1 MKPSRKPIWGYSPLQ
16 ELKIMNTP
24 ANSTVRDRIETLRQ
38 TLHRHNTLYH
48 VQDNPEVSDAEY
60 DLLMQ
65 ELMTLEKAYPDL
77 KSPDSPTARVGA
89 PPLGV
94 FETILHSL
102 PMLSLDNAF
111 VAQDIV
117 EFDSR
122 VKKALQIQDPVLYTA
137 EPKLDGVAVELV
149 YEDGKLV
156 VASTRG
162 DGMTGE
168 LITANVKTIRSV
180 PLQLQGGAFER
191 RLEVRGEIIMNRKGF
206 EKLNRSREEKKLP
219 VFANPRNAAAGS
231 LRQLDSSIT
240 ASRPLDIFIYGTGLA
255 PGLDSDSHWDVLN
268 RLKSMGFKVN
278 PLIRP
283 CLTLSQV
290 LESYRELEESR
301 SSLPYDIDGVVIKVD
316 NLRYQAMLGEKARSP
331 RWAIAW
337 KFQAVQGTTRIQA
350 IEIQVGRTGVL
361 TPVAYLEPVRIG
373 GVWVSRATLHNEE
386 EIQRKDIRIGDTVFV
401 ERAGDVIPKIVKV
414 ITEKRAGNETA
425 FVMPVTCPACGSK
438 AIRSSLENS
447 GRLESAL
454 RCFNARCPA
463 QLKENIIHFASKRAF
478 DMDGLGEKLAGQL
491 VDAGLLTSYADI
503 FQLTVEK
510 LLKLNRMGQ
519 KSAENL
525 ISAID
530 QRKKIQ
536 LNRFLYSLG
545 IRHVGENIADI
556 LARKWGSLNV
566 VMRQTPESL
575 EAVEGIG
582 KTIAESVHGFFSDPG
597 NREILERILE
607 SGVEILSGTPA
618 AGKTLEG
625 KSFVLTG
632 TLAHLTRS
640 QAKDLIE
647 ASGGKVGN
655 TVCRH
660 TGYLVAGEAAGSKL
674 DAARKLGVEIIDES
688 ALMQLLEGKLTD
700 PASGGPIQQSLF

>member
-1 MKPSRKPIWGYSPLQ
+1 
-16 ELKIMNTP
+16 MNTP
-24 ANSTVRDRIETLRQ
+24 ASLTLKNQIETLRQ
-38 TLHRHNTLYH
+38 ALHRHNTLYH
-48 VQDNPEVSDAEY
+48 AHDNPEISDAEY

-65 ELMTLEKAYPDL
+65 ELIALENAHPDL
-77 KSPDSPTARVGA
+77 QSPDSPTARVGA
-89 PPLGV
+89 PPLAM
-94 FETILHSL
+94 FETASRAL

-111 VAQDIV
+111 ALQDIID
-117 EFDSR
+117 FDNR
-122 VKKALQIQDPVLYTA
+122 VKKALQIQDEVLYTA

-156 VASTRG
+156 MASTRG
-162 DGMTGE
+162 DGITGE
-168 LITANVKTIRSV
+168 VITANVRTIRSV
-180 PLQLQGGAFER
+180 PLQIQLQAGAVES
-191 RLEVRGEIIMNRKGF
+191 RLEVRGEIIMDRKGF
-206 EKLNRSREEKKLP
+206 EKMNQSREEKNLP

-240 ASRPLDIFIYGTGLA
+240 ATRPLDIFIYGTGLA
-255 PGLDSDSHWDVLN
+255 PDMNSDSHWDVLKQ
-268 RLKSMGFKVN
+268 LKSMGFRVN

-283 CLTLSQV
+283 CLTLEKV
-290 LESYRELEESR
+290 LECYRELEESR
-301 SSLPYDIDGVVIKVD
+301 SGLPYDIDGLVIKVD
-316 NLRYQAMLGEKARSP
+316 SLRYQGMLGEKARSP

-361 TPVAYLEPVRIG
+361 TPVAHLEPVRIG
-373 GVWVSRATLHNEE
+373 GVLVSRATLHNEE

-401 ERAGDVIPKIVKV
+401 ERAGDVIPKVVKV
-414 ITEKRAGNETA
+414 VTEKRSGNEIP
-425 FVMPVTCPACGSK
+425 FQMPVTCPACGSQ
-438 AIRSSLENS
+438 AIRSSLEKS
-447 GRLESAL
+447 DRLESAL

-478 DMDGLGEKLAGQL
+478 DIDGLGEKLAGQL

-503 FQLTVEK
+503 FQLTIEK

-530 QRKKIQ
+530 RSKKIQ
-536 LNRFLYSLG
+536 LSRFLYSLG

-556 LARKWGSLNV
+556 LARKWGSLDA
-566 VMRQTPESL
+566 VMQQTPESL
-575 EAVEGIG
+575 AAVEGIG
-582 KTIAESVHGFFSDPG
+582 KTIAESAHGFFSDPA
-597 NREILERILE
+597 NREILDGILK
-607 SGVEILSGTPA
+607 SGVEILSPTPI

-632 TLAHLTRS
+632 TLPNLTRS
-640 QAKDLIE
+640 QAKALIE

-655 TVCRH
+655 AVSRNTS
-660 TGYLVAGEAAGSKL
+660 YLIAGEAAGSKL
-674 DAARKLGVEIIDES
+674 EAARKIGVEIIDEA
-688 ALMQLLEGKLTD
+688 ALMQLVAGTT
-700 PASGGPIQQSLF
+700 I

>member
-1 MKPSRKPIWGYSPLQ
+1 
-16 ELKIMNTP
+16 MNTP
-24 ANSTVRDRIETLRQ
+24 ANSTVRDRVKTLRHA
-38 TLHRHNTLYH
+38 LHHHNVLYH
-48 VQDNPEVSDAEY
+48 VQDNPEISDAEY

-65 ELMTLEKAYPDL
+65 ELMVLETAHPDL
-77 KSPDSPTARVGA
+77 QSPDSPTARVGA
-89 PPLGV
+89 PPLAV
-94 FETILHSL
+94 FDTASHSL

-111 VAQDIV
+111 SENDIF

-122 VKKALQIQDPVLYTA
+122 VKKALQIQDAVLYTA

-156 VASTRG
+156 MASTRG

-168 LITANVKTIRSV
+168 VITANVRTIRSV
-180 PLQLQGGAFER
+180 PLQFPAGVFEG
-191 RLEVRGEIIMNRKGF
+191 RLEVRGEIIMDRNGF
-206 EKLNRSREEKKLP
+206 EKLNRSRGDQNLP

-231 LRQLDSSIT
+231 LRQLDSMIT
-240 ASRPLDIFIYGTGLA
+240 ATRPLDIFIYGTGLA
-255 PGLDSDSHWDVLN
+255 PGLNSDSHADVLN

-283 CLTLSQV
+283 CLTLDQV
-290 LESYRELEESR
+290 LECYRELEESR
-301 SSLPYDIDGVVIKVD
+301 SGLPYEIDGVVIKVD
-316 NLRYQAMLGEKARSP
+316 SLRYQAILGEKARSP

-337 KFQAVQGTTRIQA
+337 KFQAVQGTTQVLA
-350 IEIQVGRTGVL
+350 IEVQVGRTGVL
-361 TPVAYLEPVRIG
+361 TPVAHLEPVRIG

-401 ERAGDVIPKIVKV
+401 ERAGDVIPKVVKV
-414 ITEKRAGNETA
+414 VIEKRTGNEPV
-425 FVMPVTCPACGSK
+425 FQMPATCPACGSQ
-438 AIRSSLENS
+438 AFRSSMEKS
-447 GRLESAL
+447 DRLESAL

-491 VDAGLLTSYADI
+491 VDAGLLSSYADI
-503 FQLTVEK
+503 FQLTIEK
-510 LLKLNRMGQ
+510 LLELNRMGQ

-530 QRKKIQ
+530 RSKKIQ

-545 IRHVGENIADI
+545 IRHVGQNIADI
-556 LARKWGSLNV
+556 LAGKWANLNA
-566 VMRQTPESL
+566 VMQQTPESL

-582 KTIAESVHGFFSDPG
+582 KTIAESVYGFFSDPA
-597 NREILERILE
+597 NREILDRILE
-607 SGVEILSGTPA
+607 NGVEILPGVPA

-632 TLAHLTRS
+632 TLPHLTRN
-640 QAKDLIE
+640 QAKALIE
-647 ASGGKVGN
+647 ASGGKVGSAVSRN
-655 TVCRH
+655 TS
-660 TGYLVAGEAAGSKL
+660 YLVAGEAAGSKL
-674 DAARKLGVEIIDES
+674 EAARKFGVEIIDEP
-688 ALMQLLEGKLTD
+688 ALMQLLEGKSPDRSSSRLF
-700 PASGGPIQQSLF
+700 QQSLF

>member
-1 MKPSRKPIWGYSPLQ
+1 
-16 ELKIMNTP
+16 MNTP
-24 ANSTVRDRIETLRQ
+24 ANATVKDRIETLRQ

-48 VQDNPEVSDAEY
+48 VHDNPVISDAEY
-60 DLLMQ
+60 DILMQ
-65 ELMTLEKAYPDL
+65 ELVALEKAHPDL
-77 KSPDSPTARVGA
+77 QSPDSPTVRVGA
-89 PPLGV
+89 PPLAV
-94 FETILHSL
+94 FETAPHSL

-111 VAQDIV
+111 AVSDII
-117 EFDSR
+117 EFDIR
-122 VKKALQIQDPVLYTA
+122 VIKALQIQDPVLYTA

-149 YEDGKLV
+149 YENGKLV
-156 VASTRG
+156 MASTRG

-168 LITANVKTIRSV
+168 VITANVRTIRSV
-180 PLQLQGGAFER
+180 PLQLPAGAFEG
-191 RLEVRGEIIMNRKGF
+191 RLEVRGEIIMDRKGF
-206 EKLNRSREEKKLP
+206 EKLNRIRESGNLP

-240 ASRPLDIFIYGTGLA
+240 ATRPLDIFIYGTGLA
-255 PGLDSDSHWDVLN
+255 PGLNSDSHWDILS

-283 CLTLSQV
+283 RLTLDQV
-290 LESYRELEESR
+290 LEYYRELEESR
-301 SSLPYDIDGVVIKVD
+301 SGLPYDIDGVVMKVD
-316 NLRYQAMLGEKARSP
+316 SLRYQAMLGDKSRSP

-350 IEIQVGRTGVL
+350 IEVQVGRTGVL
-361 TPVAYLEPVRIG
+361 TPVAHLEPVRIG

-401 ERAGDVIPKIVKV
+401 ERAGDVIPKVVKV
-414 ITEKRAGNETA
+414 VTEKRTGNEIL
-425 FVMPVTCPACGSK
+425 FQMPTTCPACGSQ

-454 RCFNARCPA
+454 RCFNTRCPA

-525 ISAID
+525 MSAID
-530 QRKKIQ
+530 RSKIIP
-536 LNRFLYSLG
+536 LDRFLYSLG
-545 IRHVGENIADI
+545 IRHVGENIAVM
-556 LARKWGSLNV
+556 LARKWGSLNA
-566 VMRQTPESL
+566 VMQQTPESL
-575 EAVEGIG
+575 AAVEGIG
-582 KTIAESVHGFFSDPG
+582 KTIAESVYGFFSDPG
-597 NREILERILE
+597 NREILARIQE
-607 SGVEILSGTPA
+607 NGVEILSGAPV

-632 TLAHLTRS
+632 TLPNLTRN
-640 QAKDLIE
+640 QAKVLIE
-647 ASGGKVGN
+647 AAGGKVAGAVSRN
-655 TVCRH
+655 TS
-660 TGYLVAGEAAGSKL
+660 YLVAGEAAGSKL
-674 DAARKLGVEIIDES
+674 DAARKIGIEIIDES
-688 ALMQLLEGKLTD
+688 TLMQLLDGKLPD
-700 PASGGPIQQSLF
+700 SASVRPFQQRLI

>member
-1 MKPSRKPIWGYSPLQ
+1 
-16 ELKIMNTP
+16 MNTS
-24 ANSTVRDRIETLRQ
+24 ANSTIRNQIETLRQ

-48 VQDNPEVSDAEY
+48 AHDNPEISDAEY

-65 ELMTLEKAYPDL
+65 ELIALENAHPDL
-77 KSPDSPTARVGA
+77 QSPDSPTARVGA
-89 PPLGV
+89 PPLAM
-94 FETILHSL
+94 FETTSRAL

-111 VAQDIV
+111 ALQDIID
-117 EFDSR
+117 FDNR
-122 VKKALQIQDPVLYTA
+122 VKKALQIQDEVLYTA

-156 VASTRG
+156 MASTRG
-162 DGMTGE
+162 DGITGE
-168 LITANVKTIRSV
+168 VITANVRTIRSV
-180 PLQLQGGAFER
+180 PLQIQLQTGAVES
-191 RLEVRGEIIMNRKGF
+191 RLEVRGEIIMDRKGF
-206 EKLNRSREEKKLP
+206 EKMNQSREDKNLP

-240 ASRPLDIFIYGTGLA
+240 ATRPLDIFIYGTGLA
-255 PGLDSDSHWDVLN
+255 PDMNSNSHWDVLKQ
-268 RLKSMGFKVN
+268 LKSMGFRVN

-283 CLTLSQV
+283 CLTLEKV
-290 LESYRELEESR
+290 LECYRELEESR
-301 SSLPYDIDGVVIKVD
+301 SGLPYDIDGLVIKVD
-316 NLRYQAMLGEKARSP
+316 NLRYQGMLGEKARSP

-361 TPVAYLEPVRIG
+361 TPVAHLEPVRIG
-373 GVWVSRATLHNEE
+373 GVLVSRATLHNEE

-401 ERAGDVIPKIVKV
+401 ERAGDVIPKVVKV
-414 ITEKRAGNETA
+414 VTEKRSGNEIP
-425 FVMPVTCPACGSK
+425 FKMPVTCPACGSQ
-438 AIRSSLENS
+438 AIRSSLEKS
-447 GRLESAL
+447 DRLESAL

-478 DMDGLGEKLAGQL
+478 DIDGLGEKLAGQL

-503 FQLTVEK
+503 FQLTIEK

-530 QRKKIQ
+530 RSKKIQ
-536 LNRFLYSLG
+536 LSRFLYSLG

-556 LARKWGSLNV
+556 LARKWGSLSA
-566 VMRQTPESL
+566 VMQQTPESL
-575 EAVEGIG
+575 AAVEGIG
-582 KTIAESVHGFFSDPG
+582 KTIAESAHGFFSDPG
-597 NREILERILE
+597 NREILDGILK
-607 SGVEILSGTPA
+607 SGVEILSLTPI

-632 TLAHLTRS
+632 TLPNLTRS
-640 QAKDLIE
+640 QAKALIE

-655 TVCRH
+655 AVSRNTS
-660 TGYLVAGEAAGSKL
+660 YLIAGEAAGSKL
-674 DAARKLGVEIIDES
+674 EAARKIGVEIIDEA
-688 ALMQLLEGKLTD
+688 ALMQLVAETT
-700 PASGGPIQQSLF
+700 I